1 MWWVCL
7 HVVEV
12 GNLALLVGND
22 GELDL
27 GAGDILDVV
36 DPALVAA
43 EGVGGETDQLDAALL
58 ELGLKAGHLAE
69 LGGADGGVVLGVGEE
84 DDPVVANKLVE
95 VNGTR
100 GGVSLEVGGNGAQAE
115 AASGITGQSFI
126 RAKRALWTVMT
137 KEARG
142 LTERC
147 GQWRPL

>member
-1 MWWVCL
+1 MECL

-22 GELDL
+22 GEFDL

-43 EGVGGETDQLDAALL
+43 EGVGRETDELDAALL

-84 DDPVVANKLVE
+84 DDPAVANELME
-95 VNGTR
+95 VNGTL
-100 GGVSLEVGGNGAQAE
+100 GGVGLKVGGDGAQAE
-115 AASGITGQSFI
+115 AALRI
-126 RAKRALWTVMT
+126 RSVVHPRV
-137 KEARG
+137 
-142 LTERC
+142 
-147 GQWRPL
+147 